1 MTIGRPLTFVDHTHV
16 TPEGDIECPK
26 CGFTVLADD
35 LLEG

>member
-26 CGFTVLADD
+26 CGLRSRSSAKS
-35 LLEG
+35 